1 MPYVIEALLIAIAVA
16 LVWEMVDFVKK
27 MEAGDGDE

>member
-1 MPYVIEALLIAIAVA
+1 MPYVIEALLIAIA

-27 MEAGDGDE
+27 MEAGDGDA